1 MGLFGRT
8 LWILC
13 QYHMVWLKCGTGRV
27 SRTMR
32 GLEGDVLGPNWSF
45 SLVLH
50 HNLKKASSYVLVQD
64 ALRESTE
71 L

>member
-1 MGLFGRT
+1 
-8 LWILC
+8 
-13 QYHMVWLKCGTGRV
+13 
-27 SRTMR
+27 MR